1 MRPRATW
8 VGETRVTWVGEDDG
22 VDDAEL
28 DVVHGDLAQL
38 ADELHRAVQQVRA
51 PAHVRAAVL
60 RHRQALSEAHRAVT
74 VQRSVSKRATT

>member
-1 MRPRATW
+1 MRRPDTW
-8 VGETRVTWVGEDDG
+8 VSEDDG

-38 ADELHRAVQQVRA
+38 ADKFDRAVQQVRA

-60 RHRQALSEAHRAVT
+60 RHRQTLSEAHRAVT
-74 VQRSVSKRATT
+74 VQ